1 MDETYTTKAIILKRF
16 SFRENDSKAIVY
28 SRDKGKL
35 ELVARGTKK
44 INSKLAG
51 HLEPISLSDIMVV
64 RGRQYN
70 YIGSAVSNNCYKI
83 IKGDLD
89 KLQIAGKAIKNFN
102 KLIKEEQADKK
113 IYILLQEFFN
123 EINKKDLIADY
134 ELLYNFFILKL
145 LVILGYGPELYYC
158 VGCRQK
164 IRPKGNK
171 FDFIKGGIICN
182 NCKTG
187 NNLTIS
193 ENCIKVMR
201 FAINEKFANLSKLKI
216 KNSISNEIKKIVS
229 SFLEFTI

>member
-1 MDETYTTKAIILKRF
+1 M
-16 SFRENDSKAIVY
+16 
-28 SRDKGKL
+28 
-35 ELVARGTKK
+35 
-44 INSKLAG
+44 
-51 HLEPISLSDIMVV
+51 
-64 RGRQYN
+64 
-70 YIGSAVSNNCYKI
+70 
-83 IKGDLD
+83 
-89 KLQIAGKAIKNFN
+89 
-102 KLIKEEQADKK
+102 
-113 IYILLQEFFN
+113 
-123 EINKKDLIADY
+123 
-134 ELLYNFFILKL
+134 YNFFILKL